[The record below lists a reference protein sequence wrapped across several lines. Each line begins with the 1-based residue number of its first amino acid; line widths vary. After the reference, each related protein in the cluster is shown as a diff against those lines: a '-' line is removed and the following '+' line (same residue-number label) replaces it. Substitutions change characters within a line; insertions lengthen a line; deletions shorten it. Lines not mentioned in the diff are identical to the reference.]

1 MTTSD
6 ESVSEPR
13 RSTLNAATG
22 SEGNGGQGG
31 GENAGDGAGGSSSN
45 QQGQSPGKGQGRRRS
60 RRRRGGG
67 SQERTPETQNQNRTP
82 AVARNNSNSNNSS
95 NRRRQVDEA
104 PSGPE
109 RPVVGF
115 LELTRN
121 GSGHLREGALAR
133 ANDSTVPVR
142 LVRDLG
148 LRPGDLVE
156 GVAKGMTVVEV
167 KTVNGH
173 SPEGLAA
180 RPEFDRLT
188 ALHPDRAFLLGPRP
202 ELMTG
207 RLLDLIAPVG
217 RGQRGLIV
225 APPKAG
231 KTTILRDI
239 AIGLA
244 DDPDVE
250 IITILVGERPEEVT
264 EIRRSITGTI
274 LASDLDMPTT
284 DHIRVAELG
293 SEHARRLVEEGR
305 HVVILI
311 DSLTRLARA
320 YNLKSPGGGRTLSG
334 GMDAQALQPVRKFF
348 GAARLTEEAGSLTI
362 LATCLVDTGSRLDDL
377 VYEEF
382 KGTGN
387 MEVHLDRK
395 LSELRLFPAINID
408 KSGTRREEL
417 LLDPETLQQV
427 HALRRKLAG
436 VPADRALS
444 ALLDALRRQNIE
456 EPAESDPAP
465 AVR

>member
-1 MTTSD
+1 M
-6 ESVSEPR
+6 
-13 RSTLNAATG
+13 
-22 SEGNGGQGG
+22 
-31 GENAGDGAGGSSSN
+31 
-45 QQGQSPGKGQGRRRS
+45 
-60 RRRRGGG
+60 
-67 SQERTPETQNQNRTP
+67 
-82 AVARNNSNSNNSS
+82 
-95 NRRRQVDEA
+95 
-104 PSGPE
+104 
-109 RPVVGF
+109 
-115 LELTRN
+115 
-121 GSGHLREGALAR
+121 
-133 ANDSTVPVR
+133 
-142 LVRDLG
+142 VRDLG

-156 GVAKGMTVVEV
+156 GIAKGQTVTQID
-167 KTVNGH
+167 TVNGH
-173 SPEGLAA
+173 SPEGLAD

-188 ALHPDRAFLLGPRP
+188 ALHPDRAFLLGPQP

-239 AIGLA
+239 ATGLA
-244 DDPDVE
+244 EDPDVE
-250 IITILVGERPEEVT
+250 IIMILVGERPEEVT
-264 EIRRSITGTI
+264 EMRRSVTGTI

-387 MEVHLDRK
+387 MEVHLDRR

-417 LLDPETLQQV
+417 LLDPETLEQV

-456 EPAESDPAP
+456 QPAEAETTPAGS
-465 AVR
+465 